1 MPTEEKHQC
10 EFTGHIY
17 KSEAPGSFEKK
28 KKVMFIILV
37 HLNIACIE
45 SESLSK
51 PPELMKITTS

>member
-28 KKVMFIILV
+28 KKKSYV
-37 HLNIACIE
+37 HHSSAFKHCLY
-45 SESLSK
+45 
-51 PPELMKITTS
+51 